1 MKKTVYPITND
12 INYKNLTKTGLKKV
26 TQTSDF
32 KICIPDYTQ
41 APDVY
46 LENISGYAR
55 KDAYRVGEKVLFK
68 ELDEFLGYVG
78 ANEPTT
84 YYFIPISKRYF
95 QSKKNEILLVD
106 RFMKLQDKDYAIYS
120 ESGVMRVA
128 MIRMEAG
135 IVVVQDTK
143 QRFDPE
149 LFQREMLWGVIAGV
163 ILVGS

>member
-1 MKKTVYPITND
+1 MKKTVYPNNTD
-12 INYKNLTKTGLKKV
+12 INYHHLTKTGLRKV

-41 APDVY
+41 TPDIY

-55 KDAYRVGEKVLFK
+55 KDAYRVGSKVLFK

-84 YYFIPISKRYF
+84 YYFIPIAEKYF
-95 QSKKNEILLVD
+95 QSKKNEILIVD
-106 RFMKLQDKDYAIYS
+106 RFMPIQDKDYVVYAENGI
-120 ESGVMRVA
+120 MRIA

-135 IVVVQDTK
+135 IIVLQDSK
-143 QRFDPE
+143 NRYSPE
-149 LFQREMLWGVIAGV
+149 QFQKEILWGVIAGV
-163 ILVGS
+163 IMI